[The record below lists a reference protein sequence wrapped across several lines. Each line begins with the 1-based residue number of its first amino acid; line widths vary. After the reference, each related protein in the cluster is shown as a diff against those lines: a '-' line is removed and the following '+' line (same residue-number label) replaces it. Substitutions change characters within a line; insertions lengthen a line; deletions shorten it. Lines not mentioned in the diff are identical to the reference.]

1 MGLPKGRFPVKD
13 TFTEQEIQV
22 GLRNLIRDGVF
33 SQSMVTLTQGA
44 FLVGY
49 AISLGAPNTVMGLL
63 MAIIPLTQLLQI
75 PSIYVVEKYRTRRV
89 ITIYASIAG
98 RSIWLFVAL
107 IPFLFNAEIGLIAL
121 LAAVLLNS
129 SIGALGT
136 CSRNSWWRDLVPE
149 DQLGSFFSRRMKLAA
164 IMSIPLVVF
173 AGLYVDSLRSSS
185 GSYQPYGYSI
195 LFIIAFIFGMISIYF
210 ISKTPEPRMAPPEG
224 ERKLLKMILQPL
236 KDPNFKKLIVF
247 QSVWNFAI
255 NLAAPF
261 FIVYM
266 LNMIGPPMSM
276 SYVILLMV
284 LSQLM
289 NIGFLQIW
297 GRFSDRYSNK
307 SVLGICSPMYL
318 FCIFLWVFTA
328 MGGFNVILTPLLL
341 VTIHI
346 FTGIS
351 TAGVTLASQN
361 IGLKL
366 SPKGQATSYLATSGF
381 MNSLA
386 AGFAPVLGGVLAD
399 LLKDNRLTWTMTLTS
414 GGWGISFPT
423 LVLRQWDFVFILA
436 VLIGLYSIH
445 RLTMVQEIGEVDQNV
460 ITRELL
466 TEVKKGL
473 RNFSGVEGFQRM
485 AQFPYSI
492 LKSSY
497 AVAKKPY
504 SIVKPAVKAIV
515 KAPYEAIKKPVS
527 KIFGRKKKDEE
538 APEEGKEHEESGE
551 DSSKES

>member
-1 MGLPKGRFPVKD
+1 LLDVGLSKGRFAVKD
-13 TFTEQEIQV
+13 TFTEEEIRV
-22 GLRNLIRDGVF
+22 GLKNLIRDGLF

-49 AISLGAPNTVMGLL
+49 AISLGAPNTVIGLL

-75 PSIYVVEKYRTRRV
+75 PSIYVVEKYRARRA
-89 ITIYASIAG
+89 ITIYASITG

-107 IPFLFNAEIGLIAL
+107 IPFLFNPGIGLLML

-149 DQLGSFFSRRMKLAA
+149 DQLGAFFSRRMKLAA
-164 IMSIPLVVF
+164 IMGIPLVIF
-173 AGLYVDSLRSSS
+173 AGFYVDFLKGSS
-185 GSYQPYGYSI
+185 GNYQPFGYSI

-210 ISKTPEPRMAPPEG
+210 IAKTPEPRMSPPEG
-224 ERKLLKMILQPL
+224 ERKLLRMILQPL
-236 KDPNFKKLIVF
+236 KDRNFKRLIVF
-247 QSVWNFAI
+247 LSVWNFAI

-261 FIVYM
+261 FVVYM
-266 LNMIGPPMSM
+266 LDVIAIPMS
-276 SYVILLMV
+276 YIILLMV

-307 SVLGICSPMYL
+307 SVLGVSSPVYL
-318 FCIFLWVFTA
+318 VCIFLWIFTTRN
-328 MGGFNVILTPLLL
+328 GVYILTWPLLIS
-341 VTIHI
+341 IHI
-346 FTGIS
+346 LMGIS

-381 MNSLA
+381 TNSLA
-386 AGFAPVLGGVLAD
+386 AGFAPILGGVLAD
-399 LLKDNRLTWTMTLTS
+399 LLRDNTLTWTFTLKS
-414 GGWGISFPT
+414 GGGELSFPT
-423 LVLRQWDFVFILA
+423 LVLSQWDFVFILA
-436 VLIGLYSIH
+436 VLIGIYSIH

-504 SIVKPAVKAIV
+504 SVVKPAVRAIV

-538 APEEGKEHEESGE
+538 ALEEGKEREESGE

>member
-1 MGLPKGRFPVKD
+1 LLDVGLSKGRFAVKD
-13 TFTEQEIQV
+13 TFTEEEIRV
-22 GLRNLIRDGVF
+22 GLKNLIRDGLF

-49 AISLGAPNTVMGLL
+49 AISLGAPNTVIGLL

-75 PSIYVVEKYRTRRV
+75 PSIYVVEKYRARRA
-89 ITIYASIAG
+89 ITIYASITG

-107 IPFLFNAEIGLIAL
+107 IPFLFNPGIGLLML

-149 DQLGSFFSRRMKLAA
+149 DQLGAFFSRRMKLAA
-164 IMSIPLVVF
+164 IMGIPLVIF
-173 AGLYVDSLRSSS
+173 AGFYVDFLKGSS
-185 GSYQPYGYSI
+185 GNYQPFGYSI

-210 ISKTPEPRMAPPEG
+210 IAKTPEPRMSPPEG
-224 ERKLLKMILQPL
+224 ERKLLRMILQPL
-236 KDPNFKKLIVF
+236 KDRNFKRLIVF
-247 QSVWNFAI
+247 LSVWNFAI

-261 FIVYM
+261 FVVYM
-266 LNMIGPPMSM
+266 LDVIAIPMS
-276 SYVILLMV
+276 YIILLMV

-307 SVLGICSPMYL
+307 SVLGVSSPVYL
-318 FCIFLWVFTA
+318 VCIFLWIFTTRN
-328 MGGFNVILTPLLL
+328 GVYILTWPLLIS
-341 VTIHI
+341 IHI
-346 FTGIS
+346 LMGIS

-381 MNSLA
+381 TNSLA
-386 AGFAPVLGGVLAD
+386 AGFAPILGGVLAD
-399 LLKDNRLTWTMTLTS
+399 LLRDNTLTWTFTLKS
-414 GGWGISFPT
+414 GGGELSFPT
-423 LVLRQWDFVFILA
+423 LVLSQWDFVFILA
-436 VLIGLYSIH
+436 VLIGIYSIH

-504 SIVKPAVKAIV
+504 SVVKPAVRAIV

-538 APEEGKEHEESGE
+538 ALEEGKEHEESGE